1 MSEKAMVWL
10 VLVSILLAPITSLL
24 AQYLSKGDRDGYESD
39 GCPIE
44 KQRLRGEPTLHPV
57 PQEERTVTSK

>member
-10 VLVSILLAPITSLL
+10 VLVSIPLAPITSLL
-24 AQYLSKGDRDGYESD
+24 AQYLAKGDGYESD